1 MIYVFQ
7 WIILGTYFYVTYRPE
22 LKKIDVK
29 KIMKRWVVAIFG
41 KEAANCIFAEIEAN
55 KKK

>member
-1 MIYVFQ
+1 
-7 WIILGTYFYVTYRPE
+7 
-22 LKKIDVK
+22 VK